1 MARDHFLKNGQA
13 EPGRCP
19 ICMMDDQGIFTEEA
33 AEVHEVFAGACPV
46 CSASLA
52 RAIDN
57 RVDTGAPMLRTVG
70 WEFPTARAPRAFEF
84 LHAYYLPD
92 PDPED

>member
-33 AEVHEVFAGACPV
+33 AEAHEVFAGACPV

-57 RVDTGAPMLRTVG
+57 HVDTGTSVSRTMVF
-70 WEFPTARAPRAFEF
+70 EFPTARVLRAFKF
-84 LHAYYLPD
+84 LNNYYLPD
-92 PDPED
+92 PYPKG